1 MTTVGQK
8 KGKKKT
14 SNISNGDKK
23 EKYIKQQRVVKDG
36 KKTQYTEKEK
46 NAG

>member
-8 KGKKKT
+8 KGKKKQVT
-14 SNISNGDKK
+14 LAKATRKKNIYKIAKGSEGRK
-23 EKYIKQQRVVKDG
+23 ENIVYGR
-36 KKTQYTEKEK
+36 EK